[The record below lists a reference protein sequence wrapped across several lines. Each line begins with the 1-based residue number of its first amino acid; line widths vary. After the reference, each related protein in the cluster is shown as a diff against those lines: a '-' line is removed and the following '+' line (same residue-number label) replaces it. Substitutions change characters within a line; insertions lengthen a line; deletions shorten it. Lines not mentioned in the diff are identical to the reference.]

1 MASNWEAFQFL
12 LGEWQGGQ
20 EEDPIQGYGIFS
32 FNFELDDNILVR
44 KNRTILPATQDRGGY
59 THEDLL
65 IIYAESSGHKRAIYF
80 DNEEHI
86 INYAVTISP
95 DQKNIILE
103 SAPETSAPQFR
114 FTYIKT
120 GDDSLEACFEMT
132 PPGQPGAYFMYLKG
146 QAKRI
151 SQK

>member
-20 EEDPIQGYGIFS
+20 EGDPDQGYGTFS
-32 FNFELDDNILVR
+32 FTFELNENILVR
-44 KNRTILPATQDRGGY
+44 KNRTIFAATLDRKGY

-65 IIYAESSGHKRAIYF
+65 IIYAGSTGQKRAIYF
-80 DNEEHI
+80 DNEEHVI
-86 INYAVTISP
+86 HYAVTISP

-103 SAPETSAPQFR
+103 SAPVPSSPQFR
-114 FTYIKT
+114 FTYFKT
-120 GDDSLEACFEMT
+120 GEDSLEAWFEMA

-146 QAKRI
+146 PAKRV
-151 SQK
+151 SVK